1 MLLKFMFL
9 FCSECE
15 PYTERACRDAANY
28 NKLII
33 GSGFAGKF
41 YGNYGCYA
49 YSSGKYN
56 GRVYYGTGGTLSQ
69 KKSLLGGNKYRPVG
83 HDCNY
88 PGIKIKVI

>member
-1 MLLKFMFL
+1 M
-9 FCSECE
+9 FCSECG
-15 PYTERACRDAANY
+15 PYTEKACRDAANY

-33 GSGFAGKF
+33 GNGKGSGFAGDFGTK
-41 YGNYGCYA
+41 GCYA

-83 HDCNY
+83 HDCIY
-88 PGIKIKVI
+88 PGIKTKVI

>member
-1 MLLKFMFL
+1 MFL

-33 GSGFAGKF
+33 GGKGSEFAGEYKT
-41 YGNYGCYA
+41 NGCYA
-49 YSSGKYN
+49 YSSGTYN

-69 KKSLLGGNKYRPVG
+69 KKSSLDGNKYRPVG
-83 HDCNY
+83 YDCSY
-88 PGIKIKVI
+88 PGIKTKVV